1 MKFITKQE
9 KLVWEFLLAAFTL
22 GALSILFKDILLEPG
37 SILTEI
43 DQASVFKAYE
53 NSGLLDHSISSMPP
67 YADVAKFSV
76 EKSKESSQILVNINT
91 AGEGELVNLPSI
103 LPSIGPVTEERIMR
117 YRTDFGRFNTIEEL
131 KNVKR
136 IGSQTLE
143 YVKTQ
148 IILN

>member
-1 MKFITKQE
+1 MK
-9 KLVWEFLLAAFTL
+9 FLLAVLTL
-22 GALSILFKDILLEPG
+22 GVLAMVYKNTLLEPRFMPK
-37 SILTEI
+37 EVK
-43 DQASVFKAYE
+43 QASVFKAYE

-136 IGSQTLE
+136 ISSQTLE

>member
-1 MKFITKQE
+1 MK
-9 KLVWEFLLAAFTL
+9 FLLAVLTL
-22 GALSILFKDILLEPG
+22 GVLAMVYKNTLLEPR
-37 SILTEI
+37 SIPKEVK
-43 DQASVFKAYE
+43 QAAVFKAYE

-67 YADVAKFSV
+67 YADVAEFSV
-76 EKSKESSQILVNINT
+76 EKSKESSQILGNINT
-91 AGEGELVNLPSI
+91 VGEGELVK
-103 LPSIGPVTEERIMR
+103 LPSIGPVSAERIMR